1 MDDLRRK
8 LFSKTNLNISTIL
21 EDVVSIEVKPTRSE
35 LIKLK
40 NRIKLARTGYKL
52 LKKKRDGLI
61 LEFFEVLKSAKNARQ
76 ELTEAYT
83 DARKHLRTARL
94 SHTNSELDS
103 VGMAVKPCPELVFK
117 TRNIMGTVVPVI
129 SSDSPVRDVTER
141 GYGLMTTSAAIN
153 NVASAYERLLEKVIL
168 AAEAETTMKKL
179 LHEIDRTK
187 RRVNA
192 LEYEVIP
199 KLVHIRDFIS
209 FRLEEMERETIF
221 RTKMMK
227 KKFAAR
233 QR

>member
-1 MDDLRRK
+1 M
-8 LFSKTNLNISTIL
+8 
-21 EDVVSIEVKPTRSE
+21 VSIEVKPTRSE
-35 LIKLK
+35 LIRLK

-61 LEFFEVLKSAKNARQ
+61 LEFFEILKSARNVRQ
-76 ELTEAYT
+76 ELTEAYS
-83 DARKHLRTARL
+83 AAKHQLRLARL
-94 SHTNSELDS
+94 SHSDSELES
-103 VGMAVKPCPELVFK
+103 VGMAVRPCAQLVFK

-129 SSDSPVRDVTER
+129 SSDSPVRNVTER

-153 NVASAYERLLEKVIL
+153 DGASAYERLLEKVIL
-168 AAEAETTMKKL
+168 AAEIETTMKKL

-199 KLVHIRDFIS
+199 KLTRIRDFIT

-233 QR
+233 ER